1 MEKITETL
9 ICDICKKEI
18 SCPECVNA
26 EELKSKH
33 RFKVLVR
40 RYFDGTDGR
49 TFYESPKY
57 DYVTIDICDECLEKA
72 VVLKD
77 VGVQCVDVQF
87 DEKEENNERHIHRDG
102 AKRN

>member
-9 ICDICKKEI
+9 ICDICKMEI
-18 SCPECVNA
+18 SCPDCVST

-33 RFKVLVR
+33 RVKVLAR
-40 RYFDGTDGR
+40 RYFDSTDGR
-49 TFYESPKY
+49 TFYESPRY

-77 VGVQCVDVQF
+77 VGVQCVDVQS
-87 DEKEENNERHIHRDG
+87 DEAEAIAE
-102 AKRN
+102 KRNDV

>member
-9 ICDICKKEI
+9 ICDICKMEI
-18 SCPECVNA
+18 SCPDCVSI

-33 RFKVLVR
+33 RFKVLAR
-40 RYFDGTDGR
+40 RYFDSTDGR
-49 TFYESPKY
+49 TFYESPRY

-87 DEKEENNERHIHRDG
+87 DEAEAIAE
-102 AKRN
+102 KRNDV